1 MSDAYSN
8 LFFFYFMNFE
18 LPNTNTGYNNI
29 KASPSQLV
37 ANREIMMPVKAIMAF
52 RGVTETGDWKPSEV
66 TVMASISQLQKHLYG
81 FILNQHGYVTS
92 NTLAWF
98 THV

>member
-1 MSDAYSN
+1 
-8 LFFFYFMNFE
+8 
-18 LPNTNTGYNNI
+18 
-29 KASPSQLV
+29 
-37 ANREIMMPVKAIMAF
+37 MMPVNAIIVF
-52 RGVTETGDWKPSEV
+52 RGITETGDMKSSEV
-66 TVMASISQLQKHLYG
+66 TVMASIFQLQENFYG